1 MKTNDKH
8 TNTITKSLKRS
19 LTCSEHVKLAVDQLL
34 LRQLGEVVLSK
45 RVPARHVGGV
55 TDCTVAALR
64 WWRDPI

>member
-8 TNTITKSLKRS
+8 TNTITKSLKGS

-64 WWRDPI
+64 RWRDPI